1 MKPYRFL
8 TLLLLLTIISSFRV
22 PNKKETK
29 PEKNAINWITIQEA
43 EKLSKKQP
51 RKIVIDV
58 YTDWCGW
65 CKKMDKSTFADEKV
79 AKYVNKHYYAVKL
92 DAETKEEILLNGKT
106 YKFDPKLGV
115 NEIAAELLQGKM
127 GYPSTVYLDE
137 KFNMLAP
144 VMGFYDAKKFENLLM
159 YFAENHYKKGSFE
172 EYVAKKQ

>member
-1 MKPYRFL
+1 MKRYHFL
-8 TLLLLLTIISSFRV
+8 GLLLLVFAATAFRFASADKD
-22 PNKKETK
+22 KKE
-29 PEKNAINWITIQEA
+29 AINWISIQEA

-65 CKKMDKSTFADEKV
+65 CKKMDKSTFADEKI
-79 AKYVNKHYYAVKL
+79 AKYVNKHFYAVKL
-92 DAETKEEILLNGKT
+92 DAETKEEIVLNGKT
-106 YKFDPKLGV
+106 YRFNSDLGV

-144 VMGFYDAKKFENLLM
+144 VMGFYDVKKFDNLLR
-159 YFAENHYKKGSFE
+159 YYGEDHYKKTSFE
-172 EYVAKKQ
+172 DFSTQKQ

>member
-8 TLLLLLTIISSFRV
+8 AIFICFVAASAFTFSDKA
-22 PNKKETK
+22 PKKEK
-29 PEKNAINWITIQEA
+29 EAINWLTIQEA
-43 EKLSKKQP
+43 DKLNKKQP

-65 CKKMDKSTFADEKV
+65 CKKMDKTTFADEKI
-79 AKYVNKHYYAVKL
+79 AKYVNKNFYAVKL
-92 DAETKEEILLNGKT
+92 NAETKEEIVLNGKT
-106 YKFDPKLGV
+106 YRFKPEWGV

-144 VMGFYDAKKFENLLM
+144 IMGFYDAKKFDSLLRF
-159 YFAENHYKKGSFE
+159 YGENHYKKSTFE
-172 EYVAKKQ
+172 EFVAAKK